1 MIQLHTDHCS
11 TCPVDPGLNCYRDS
25 GMCARAARPG
35 EDGFRAM
42 LIRHSLIRAKKAFST
57 ERPSCKE
64 SLAMISQVKACPSWV
79 SRSDCGCGINQCLAG
94 KGDGGYVNHQDCFE
108 CLEADC
114 GQ

>member
-1 MIQLHTDHCS
+1 
-11 TCPVDPGLNCYRDS
+11 
-25 GMCARAARPG
+25 
-35 EDGFRAM
+35 
-42 LIRHSLIRAKKAFST
+42 
-57 ERPSCKE
+57 
-64 SLAMISQVKACPSWV
+64 MISQVKACPSWV